1 MQVYADH
8 IPRYP
13 KSQQAVK
20 ILESSKYL
28 AEMLVT
34 KYRSNNNILWGQR
47 EYTIADAQEV
57 LDALGPT
64 ALTLFAQSAKLGAFL
79 EDTLD
84 ADQRAYFNWSADEVA
99 SPVAYTVENGRIV
112 LDVNAEYP
120 GQFA

>member
-34 KYRSNNNILWGQR
+34 KYRSNKNLLWGQL

-64 ALTLFAQSAKLGAFL
+64 ALTLFAQSAKLGAF
-79 EDTLD
+79 
-84 ADQRAYFNWSADEVA
+84 
-99 SPVAYTVENGRIV
+99 
-112 LDVNAEYP
+112 
-120 GQFA
+120 